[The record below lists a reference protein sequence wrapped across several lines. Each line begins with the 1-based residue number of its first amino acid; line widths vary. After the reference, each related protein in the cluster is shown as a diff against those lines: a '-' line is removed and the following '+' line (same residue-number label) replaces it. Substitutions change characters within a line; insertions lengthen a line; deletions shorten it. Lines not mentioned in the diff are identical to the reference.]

1 MLLPQRIQ
9 RWLAQEQLARAIASQ
24 CDCPENRARWAAM
37 AEQWA
42 VQAQIEATL
51 MCREASVPLRLDAP
65 HTTREIT
72 PRLTGPSLL

>member
-24 CDCPENRARWAAM
+24 CDCPENRARWTAM

-51 MCREASVPLRLDAP
+51 MCGEASVPLRLDARQATAARKP
-65 HTTREIT
+65 VHR
-72 PRLTGPSLL
+72 RGA